1 MMNKSHFWLTFLRK
15 MDTGEPNQEKQQI
28 NIKILARK
36 AFKRMIKNRK
46 KISAL
51 SDYKDTKTLT
61 KIEKRICKWN
71 LKPYLHQTKSK
82 NLP

>member
-1 MMNKSHFWLTFLRK
+1 
-15 MDTGEPNQEKQQI
+15 
-28 NIKILARK
+28 
-36 AFKRMIKNRK
+36 MIKNRK

-51 SDYKDTKTLT
+51 SNYKDTKTLT

-82 NLP
+82 NLPQFIKTPTKPPHILEFTN